1 MNRLLVSSFLI
12 GAICFCSWTA
22 NRTITFAASDA
33 GDAATLQ
40 ADDALQQALRKKDA
54 KAVGA
59 LLDKEFTWTNEAGHT
74 RSSAQFLKDSAAGGL
89 DGNTEYKDLKA
100 RDYGQL
106 AIVTGICKRTA
117 GQDTFF
123 ARIWVKRPGGWLLL
137 THQDTA
143 IVAKSPSSQP
153 APAAGNGAAAA
164 SNCEN
169 PCRSVPYKPKT
180 VEQREVLKAYQ
191 AVETAVTSH
200 DAKTWAY
207 HVADEFV
214 GIGRQYTGTPDT
226 KAGRAGQIG
235 IVTNRVVL
243 PKMIWGEAFVFG
255 DAGIIIADHQAAG
268 EPPYHVIRLW
278 VNRDGRW
285 QLFHR
290 QETTIKKATAAP
302 SASEKQ
308 N

>member
-1 MNRLLVSSFLI
+1 MKRLLVSSFLI

-22 NRTITFAASDA
+22 NRTITFAAADT
-33 GDAATLQ
+33 GDVAALQ
-40 ADDALQQALRKKDA
+40 ADNALQQALRKKDA

-59 LLDKEFTWTNEAGHT
+59 LLDKEFTWTNEAGQT
-74 RSSAQFLKDSAAGGL
+74 RTSAQFLKDAAAGKT
-89 DGNTEYKDLKA
+89 DGNTEYMDLKA

-106 AIVTGICKRTA
+106 AIVTGISKRTT
-117 GQDTFF
+117 GGDTFF

-143 IVAKSPSSQP
+143 IVAKSASSQP
-153 APAAGNGAAAA
+153 APAAGNGATGAPD
-164 SNCEN
+164 CEN

-180 VEQREVLKAYQ
+180 AEQREVLKAYQ

-207 HVADEFV
+207 HVADDFV

-226 KAGRAGQIG
+226 KAGRVGQIG
-235 IVTNRVVL
+235 IVTNRVIL
-243 PKMIWGEAFVFG
+243 PKMLWGEAFVFG
-255 DAGIIIADHQAAG
+255 DAAILIADHKPEG
-268 EPPYHVIRLW
+268 EPPYRVIRVW

-290 QETTIKKATAAP
+290 QETTIQGTPPAHDN
-302 SASEKQ
+302 Q